1 MSTEG
6 SVKVFTSVLQVMK
19 GSKQANR
26 WSGLWGGNAKVID
39 MRKMTII
46 IMMLVII
53 MIKMIMI
60 IMMVVKMITM
70 TIMLIIMVMMII
82 FRVVTLTR

>member
-39 MRKMTII
+39 MTKMT
-46 IMMLVII
+46 MII
-53 MIKMIMI
+53 MIMVIMI
-60 IMMVVKMITM
+60 IG
-70 TIMLIIMVMMII
+70 
-82 FRVVTLTR
+82 

>member
-26 WSGLWGGNAKVID
+26 WSGLWGGNAKVIIVTQ
-39 MRKMTII
+39 MTMI
-46 IMMLVII
+46 IMMLV
-53 MIKMIMI
+53 KMIM
-60 IMMVVKMITM
+60 M